1 MTTAVKSTLDV
12 SIFQRVVRVAQDKKK
27 LKKFDMTRRY
37 LVESRVQKF
46 NVSLEIRAFNL
57 LSIQNKE
64 D

>member
-1 MTTAVKSTLDV
+1 
-12 SIFQRVVRVAQDKKK
+12 
-27 LKKFDMTRRY
+27 MTRRY